1 MVSMFLSVP
10 FPICC
15 SSKAH
20 QMGRCLQEYQDSK
33 LSELASS
40 LGTDDLQV
48 MSHLK
53 QSIAMAMKVYH
64 TWQNKRL
71 RT

>member
-1 MVSMFLSVP
+1 
-10 FPICC
+10 
-15 SSKAH
+15 
-20 QMGRCLQEYQDSK
+20 MGRCLQEYQDSK

-53 QSIAMAMKVYH
+53 QSIAIAMKVYH